1 MSERKS
7 NILRQSNSEFQS
19 FFENFFRKSLDS
31 NKTNYTFS
39 DILSKKIVDLQKLQK
54 HCFFH
59 NFSLPEEDR
68 PLIWMLLLGYLN
80 PESETWEE
88 TSLLNKQLYEKC
100 LNEVFIKNEMNEKN
114 EKNGG
119 KIDHPLNIQK
129 TSCWNIYFNDRTLWN
144 TIEKDTKRTRSDL
157 KFFKELIQKDYP
169 TLKKKEIQINEEKTD
184 DERMEVKM
192 ERKIDVLTRMLFVY
206 AKTHPFIDYVQG
218 MNEILATLFYCFSK
232 NKRDIFGK
240 TLESDTYICFCLLM
254 SELKENFTKVKDC
267 SLLALRTNLKRF
279 DKLLKRVDPKL
290 WDHLQNNNIC
300 TEIYSTRWL
309 LLLLTQDFS
318 IDDIA
323 KLWDMLLSF
332 YDKQKFINYLSLAI
346 ILNFR
351 EGIINGTFEEIHI
364 LLKQFSS
371 LKLEK
376 IMCLAVSLS
385 EEFN

>member
-1 MSERKS
+1 MGERNS
-7 NILRQSNSEFQS
+7 STFSQSNSEIQS
-19 FFENFFRKSLDS
+19 FYEHFFKKSLDTA
-31 NKTNYTFS
+31 KTTFTFS
-39 DILSKKIVDLQKLQK
+39 DILSKKIIDLQKLQK

-59 NFSLPEEDR
+59 NLSLSEEDR
-68 PLIWMLLLGYLN
+68 PLTWMLLLGYLN
-80 PESETWEE
+80 PESDTWEE

-100 LNEVFIKNEMNEKN
+100 LNDVFIKNEIN

-119 KIDHPLNIQK
+119 KIDHPLNSQK
-129 TSCWNIYFNDRTLWN
+129 TSCWNIYFKDKALWC

-169 TLKKKEIQINEEKTD
+169 TLRKKLTQINEEKTD
-184 DERMEVKM
+184 DEQMEVKM
-192 ERKIDVLTRMLFVY
+192 ERKIDVLTRILFVY

-232 NKRDIFGK
+232 NKREIFRNS
-240 TLESDTYICFCLLM
+240 LESDTYTCFCLLM

-267 SLLALRTNLKRF
+267 SLLALRSNLKKF
-279 DKLLKRVDPKL
+279 DVLLKRVDPKL
-290 WDHLQNNNIC
+290 WNHLQNNNIC

-309 LLLLTQDFS
+309 LLLLTQDFN

-332 YDKQKFINYLSLAI
+332 YDRQKFINYLSLSI

-351 EGIINGTFEEIHI
+351 EGIINGTFEEIHVM
-364 LLKQFSS
+364 LKQFSS
-371 LKLEK
+371 LKLEN